1 MNMAIHLKKNGMV
14 WYAFFVCFW
23 KKSNAYQD
31 FDHNTVNTVFTV

>member
-1 MNMAIHLKKNGMV
+1 MV

-31 FDHNTVNTVFTV
+31 FDHNTVKYSFYSLKYVFYFNKF